1 MAMTMANAGGP
12 YRVPKRHGGTRAF
25 ALALAMHC
33 VLFAFLWVGIRWNND
48 PVGVDA
54 EIWDMTTQMAAPKAP
69 EPEPQPEP
77 EPPAREPEPTP
88 PPPPEVVKPV
98 QPDPEIALQKKK
110 EKEKKEL
117 EQKIA
122 EQKKKLEDE
131 KKRLAEQQDKQDK
144 LDKLEKE
151 KAKKLAELKEKE
163 KAAKARAAEM
173 QRIMGSAAAGSTGTA
188 ARSTAPNLDK
198 GYVAKLRTK
207 IMGRIDY
214 PGAKQDIEARF
225 MVSQLPSGEVMS
237 VKKTKSSG
245 VAAYDTAVEN
255 AIYKA
260 SPLPKRDDGTV
271 ARELELVFNLKDVP

>member
-1 MAMTMANAGGP
+1 MTMANAGGP

-25 ALALAMHC
+25 ALAVVMHG

-54 EIWDMTTQMAAPKAP
+54 EIWDISTQMAAPKAP

-77 EPPAREPEPTP
+77 EPPARTPEPP
-88 PPPPEVVKPV
+88 PLPPEVVKPLPKD
-98 QPDPEIALQKKK
+98 PDIALQKKK
-110 EKEKKEL
+110 EKEKKE
-117 EQKIA
+117 A
-122 EQKKKLEDE
+122 EEKKLAELKKKLEEAKREAELE
-131 KKRLAEQQDKQDK
+131 KQEK

>member
-1 MAMTMANAGGP
+1 MTMANAGGP

-54 EIWDMTTQMAAPKAP
+54 EIWDMTTQMAAPQAP

-88 PPPPEVVKPV
+88 TPPPEVVKPV
-98 QPDPEIALQKKK
+98 QPDPDIALQKKK

-131 KKRLAEQQDKQDK
+131 KKRLAAEQEKQDK

>member
-1 MAMTMANAGGP
+1 
-12 YRVPKRHGGTRAF
+12 
-25 ALALAMHC
+25 

-77 EPPAREPEPTP
+77 EPEPVRPP
-88 PPPPEVVKPV
+88 PVAPPPPEVVKPV

-110 EKEKKEL
+110 EKEKKE
-117 EQKIA
+117 A
-122 EQKKKLEDE
+122 EEKKLAELKKKLEDA
-131 KKRLAEQQDKQDK
+131 KREAELEKQDK
-144 LDKLEKE
+144 LEKD

>member
-1 MAMTMANAGGP
+1 MTMANAGGP

-25 ALALAMHC
+25 ALAVVMHG

-54 EIWDMTTQMAAPKAP
+54 EIWDVTTQMAAPRAP

-77 EPPAREPEPTP
+77 EPPARTPEPP

-98 QPDPEIALQKKK
+98 QPNPDIALQKKK
-110 EKEKKEL
+110 EKEKKE
-117 EQKIA
+117 A
-122 EQKKKLEDE
+122 EEKKLAELKKKLEDAKREAELE
-131 KKRLAEQQDKQDK
+131 KQEKQ
-144 LDKLEKE
+144 EKE
-151 KAKKLAELKEKE
+151 KAKKLADLKEKE
-163 KAAKARAAEM
+163 KLAKTRAAEM

>member
-1 MAMTMANAGGP
+1 MANAGGP

-25 ALALAMHC
+25 ALAVVMHG

-54 EIWDMTTQMAAPKAP
+54 EIWDMTTQMAAPRAP

-77 EPPAREPEPTP
+77 EPPARTPEPP

-98 QPDPEIALQKKK
+98 QPNPDIALQKKK
-110 EKEKKEL
+110 EKEKKE
-117 EQKIA
+117 A
-122 EQKKKLEDE
+122 EEKKLAELKKKLEDAKREAELE
-131 KKRLAEQQDKQDK
+131 KQEKQ
-144 LDKLEKE
+144 EKE
-151 KAKKLAELKEKE
+151 KAKKLADLKEKE
-163 KAAKARAAEM
+163 KLAKTRAAEM

>member
-1 MAMTMANAGGP
+1 MANAGGP

-54 EIWDMTTQMAAPKAP
+54 EIWDMTTQMAAPQAP

-88 PPPPEVVKPV
+88 TPPPEVVKPV
-98 QPDPEIALQKKK
+98 QPDPDIALQKKK

-131 KKRLAEQQDKQDK
+131 KKRLAAEQEKQDK

>member
-1 MAMTMANAGGP
+1 MTMANAGGP
-12 YRVPKRHGGTRAF
+12 YRVPKRHGSTRAF
-25 ALALAMHC
+25 IFALAMHC
-33 VLFAFLWVGIRWNND
+33 LLFAFLWVGIRWNND

-77 EPPAREPEPTP
+77 EPEPPAREPEPA
-88 PPPPEVVKPV
+88 PPPPEVVKPLPKE
-98 QPDPEIALQKKK
+98 PDIALQKKK
-110 EKEKKEL
+110 EKEKKE
-117 EQKIA
+117 A
-122 EQKKKLEDE
+122 EEKKLAELKKKQQQEED
-131 KKRLAEQQDKQDK
+131 KRLAEQEKK
-144 LDKLEKE
+144 EKAEKE

-163 KAAKARAAEM
+163 KLVKTRAAEM
-173 QRIMGSAAAGSTGTA
+173 QRILGSAAAGSTGTA

-245 VAAYDTAVEN
+245 VPAYDTAVEN

>member
-1 MAMTMANAGGP
+1 MTMADAGGP

-25 ALALAMHC
+25 ALAAVMHG

-54 EIWDMTTQMAAPKAP
+54 EIWDMTTQMAAPQAP
-69 EPEPQPEP
+69 QPEPQPEP
-77 EPPAREPEPTP
+77 EPEPPARTPEP

-110 EKEKKEL
+110 EKEKKE
-117 EQKIA
+117 A
-122 EQKKKLEDE
+122 EERKLVEARKKLEEE
-131 KKRLAEQQDKQDK
+131 KKRLADLEKQDK
-144 LDKLEKE
+144 LKKQEDD

-163 KAAKARAAEM
+163 KLAKARAAEM

-198 GYVAKLRTK
+198 GYVSKLRTK

>member
-1 MAMTMANAGGP
+1 MTMANAGGP
-12 YRVPKRHGGTRAF
+12 YRVPKRHGGTSAF
-25 ALALAMHC
+25 VLAAVMHG

-77 EPPAREPEPTP
+77 EPEPPARTPEPP
-88 PPPPEVVKPV
+88 PPPPEVVKPA

-110 EKEKKEL
+110 EKEKQEAVDRKLAEL
-117 EQKIA
+117 
-122 EQKKKLEDE
+122 KKKLDDE
-131 KKRLAEQQDKQDK
+131 KKRLADLDKQDK

-151 KAKKLAELKEKE
+151 KAKRQAELKEKE
-163 KAAKARAAEM
+163 KLAKTRAAEM

-198 GYVAKLRTK
+198 GYVSKLRTK

>member
-1 MAMTMANAGGP
+1 MANAGGP

-54 EIWDMTTQMAAPKAP
+54 EIWDMTTQMAAPQAP

-88 PPPPEVVKPV
+88 TPPPEVVKPV

-131 KKRLAEQQDKQDK
+131 KKRLAAEQEKQDK
-144 LDKLEKE
+144 LDKLEKD

>member
-1 MAMTMANAGGP
+1 MTMANAGGP

-54 EIWDMTTQMAAPKAP
+54 EIWDMTTQMAAPQAP

-88 PPPPEVVKPV
+88 TPPPEVVKPV

-131 KKRLAEQQDKQDK
+131 KKRLAAEQEKQDK

>member
-33 VLFAFLWVGIRWNND
+33 VLFVFLWVGIRWNND

-54 EIWDMTTQMAAPKAP
+54 EIWDMTTQMAAPQVP
-69 EPEPQPEP
+69 QPEPQPEP
-77 EPPAREPEPTP
+77 EPEPPARAPEP
-88 PPPPEVVKPV
+88 PPPPEVVKPI
-98 QPDPEIALQKKK
+98 QPNPDIALQKKK

-122 EQKKKLEDE
+122 EQKKKLEE
-131 KKRLAEQQDKQDK
+131 AKRQAELDKQDK
-144 LDKLEKE
+144 LKKLEDD
-151 KAKKLAELKEKE
+151 KAKKQAELKEKQ
-163 KAAKARAAEM
+163 KRDAARAAEM
-173 QRIMGSAAAGSTGTA
+173 QRISGQAAAGSTGTA

>member
-1 MAMTMANAGGP
+1 MTMANAGGP

-25 ALALAMHC
+25 ALAVVMHG

-54 EIWDMTTQMAAPKAP
+54 EIWDISTQMAAPKAP

-77 EPPAREPEPTP
+77 EPPARTPEPP
-88 PPPPEVVKPV
+88 PLPPEVVKPLPKE
-98 QPDPEIALQKKK
+98 PDIALQKKK
-110 EKEKKEL
+110 EKEKKE
-117 EQKIA
+117 A
-122 EQKKKLEDE
+122 EEKKLAELKKKLEEAKREAELE
-131 KKRLAEQQDKQDK
+131 KQEK

>member
-1 MAMTMANAGGP
+1 MTMANAGGP

-25 ALALAMHC
+25 ALAVVMHG

-54 EIWDMTTQMAAPKAP
+54 EIWDMTTQMAAPRAP

-77 EPPAREPEPTP
+77 EPPARTPEPP

-98 QPDPEIALQKKK
+98 QPNPDIALQKKK
-110 EKEKKEL
+110 EKEKKE
-117 EQKIA
+117 A
-122 EQKKKLEDE
+122 EEKKLAELKKKLEDAKREAELE
-131 KKRLAEQQDKQDK
+131 KQEKQ
-144 LDKLEKE
+144 EKE
-151 KAKKLAELKEKE
+151 KAKKLADLKEKE
-163 KAAKARAAEM
+163 KLAKTRAAEM

>member
-25 ALALAMHC
+25 ALAVVMHG

-54 EIWDMTTQMAAPKAP
+54 EIWDISTQMAAPKAP

-77 EPPAREPEPTP
+77 EPPARTPEPP
-88 PPPPEVVKPV
+88 PLPPEVVKPLPKE
-98 QPDPEIALQKKK
+98 PDIALQKKK
-110 EKEKKEL
+110 EKEKKE
-117 EQKIA
+117 A
-122 EQKKKLEDE
+122 EEKKLAELKKKLEEAKREAELE
-131 KKRLAEQQDKQDK
+131 KQEK

>member
-1 MAMTMANAGGP
+1 MAMMMANAGGP

-54 EIWDMTTQMAAPKAP
+54 EIWDVSTQMAAPKAP

-122 EQKKKLEDE
+122 EQRKKLEEE

>member
-1 MAMTMANAGGP
+1 MTMATAGGP
-12 YRVPKRHGGTRAF
+12 YRVPKRHGGMRAF
-25 ALALAMHC
+25 ALAVVMHGI
-33 VLFAFLWVGIRWNND
+33 LFAFLWVGIRWNND
-48 PVGVDA
+48 PTGVDA
-54 EIWDMTTQMAAPKAP
+54 EIWDVTTQMAAPKAP

-77 EPPAREPEPTP
+77 EPEPARPPEPVP
-88 PPPPEVVKPV
+88 PPPPEVVKPLPKE
-98 QPDPEIALQKKK
+98 PDIALQKKK

-117 EQKIA
+117 EEKKLA
-122 EQKKKLEDE
+122 ELQKKIDE
-131 KKRLAEQQDKQDK
+131 QKRLAEQEKK
-144 LDKLEKE
+144 DKLEQE
-151 KAKKLAELKEKE
+151 KAKKLADLKEKE
-163 KAAKARAAEM
+163 RLAKARAAEM

-207 IMGRIDY
+207 IMSRVDY

-225 MVSQLPSGEVMS
+225 TVSQLPTGEVIS

-245 VAAYDTAVEN
+245 VAAYDSAVEN

-271 ARELELVFNLKDVP
+271 ARELELVFNLKDIP

>member
-1 MAMTMANAGGP
+1 MTMANAGGP

-77 EPPAREPEPTP
+77 EPEPVRPPPVAP

-117 EQKIA
+117 EEKKLA
-122 EQKKKLEDE
+122 ELKKKLEDARREAELE
-131 KKRLAEQQDKQDK
+131 KQE
-144 LDKLEKE
+144 KLEKE
-151 KAKKLAELKEKE
+151 KAKKLADLKEKE
-163 KAAKARAAEM
+163 KLAKARAAEM

>member
-1 MAMTMANAGGP
+1 
-12 YRVPKRHGGTRAF
+12 VPKRHGGTRAF

-54 EIWDMTTQMAAPKAP
+54 EIWDMTTQMAAPQAP

-88 PPPPEVVKPV
+88 TPPPEVVKPV
-98 QPDPEIALQKKK
+98 QPDPDIALQKKK

-131 KKRLAEQQDKQDK
+131 KKRLAAEQEKQDK

>member
-1 MAMTMANAGGP
+1 MTMANAGGP

>member
-1 MAMTMANAGGP
+1 MANAGGP

-25 ALALAMHC
+25 ALAVAMHG

-54 EIWDMTTQMAAPKAP
+54 EIWDVTTQMAAPQAP
-69 EPEPQPEP
+69 DEPEQQP

-88 PPPPEVVKPV
+88 PPEVVKPLPKE
-98 QPDPEIALQKKK
+98 PDIALEKKKK

-122 EQKKKLEDE
+122 EQKKKLDEE
-131 KKRLAEQQDKQDK
+131 KKRLAEQEKQDKQK
-144 LDKLEKE
+144 KLEEE

-198 GYVAKLRTK
+198 GYVAKLRTR
-207 IMGRIDY
+207 IMSFVYY
-214 PGAKQDIEARF
+214 PGPKQDVEAKF

-237 VKKTKSSG
+237 VRKTKSSG
-245 VAAYDTAVEN
+245 NPAYDTAVES

-260 SPLPKRDDGTV
+260 SPLPKRDNGTV
-271 ARELELVFNLKDVP
+271 ERELELVFNMKDIPG